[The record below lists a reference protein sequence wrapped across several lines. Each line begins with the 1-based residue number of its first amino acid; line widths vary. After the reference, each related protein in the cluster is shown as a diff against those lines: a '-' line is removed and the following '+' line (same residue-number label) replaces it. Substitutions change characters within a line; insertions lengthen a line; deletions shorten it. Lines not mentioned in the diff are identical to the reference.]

1 MNCLFK
7 LNEIKFIKQA
17 KKNIVNIINVKFN
30 YKKIFDKISNKSN
43 SYIER
48 SFNKSLEIIKNN
60 IGKVIF
66 INGPISKKTF
76 FKKKFSGVTEYL
88 SKKTKSKNEVMLIY
102 NDKLS
107 VSPLTTHIPIKYVSK
122 KLKKKKLLII

>member
-1 MNCLFK
+1 M
-7 LNEIKFIKQA
+7 
-17 KKNIVNIINVKFN
+17 
-30 YKKIFDKISNKSN
+30 
-43 SYIER
+43 
-48 SFNKSLEIIKNN
+48 
-60 IGKVIF
+60 
-66 INGPISKKTF
+66 INGPISKKNF

-122 KLKKKKLLII
+122 KIKKEKIINNIKNLKRFYKKY